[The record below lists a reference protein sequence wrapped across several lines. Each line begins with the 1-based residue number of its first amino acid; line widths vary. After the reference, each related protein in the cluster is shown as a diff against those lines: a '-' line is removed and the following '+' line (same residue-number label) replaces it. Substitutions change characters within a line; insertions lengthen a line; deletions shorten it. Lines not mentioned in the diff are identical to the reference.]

1 VSAEQWT
8 VIDRPTSRRLTVFGK
23 IYRSLRS
30 LIQRPAVERDLDEE
44 VRFHMEME
52 IAQHI
57 HNSMSPDAARPEVF

>member
-1 VSAEQWT
+1 M
-8 VIDRPTSRRLTVFGK
+8 FGK